1 MPFWNN
7 IESLR
12 QLSLALMWAAAIFAV
27 LAAGTTWLR
36 YYVDRRASELSA
48 QALLKV
54 DDARRQQLEATAGEL
69 ESLHARDEENRR
81 RQEAAEKELAALR
94 LKAAPRILSASQAFS
109 LEKFLRSEA
118 PDRVVI
124 KANIN
129 ATDAR
134 AYSEQIASSLRNSGW
149 SVRIDNAILAGPD
162 TSGVWIT
169 IKDQAKVPRAAPL
182 LHHALKAAGI
192 ENRAHYDPT
201 MDGSPDE
208 VWLTIGTK

>member
-12 QLSLALMWAAAIFAV
+12 QLSLALMWAAAVFAV

-48 QALLKV
+48 QVQREV

-69 ESLHARDEENRR
+69 ESLHARDAENRR

-94 LKAAPRILSASQAFS
+94 LKAAPRILSVSQAFS
-109 LEKFLRSEA
+109 IEKFLRSEA

-124 KANIN
+124 KTNIN

-149 SVRIDNAILAGPD
+149 SVRMDNAILVGPD

-192 ENRAHYDPT
+192 ENRTHYDST